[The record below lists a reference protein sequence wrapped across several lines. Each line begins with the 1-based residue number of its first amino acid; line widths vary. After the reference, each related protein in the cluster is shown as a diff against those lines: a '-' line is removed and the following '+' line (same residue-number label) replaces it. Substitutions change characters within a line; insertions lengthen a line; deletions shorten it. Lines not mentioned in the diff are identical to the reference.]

1 MQPHELNYML
11 NLLSTLDCAGIPG
24 EVCLS
29 LVCVCVCMCVCLWLE
44 SFSNLAITSWVAN
57 KAVVA

>member
-29 LVCVCVCMCVCLWLE
+29 LVCVCVC
-44 SFSNLAITSWVAN
+44 NLAITSWVAN